1 MIIECPECLK
11 AQEYNQNIL
20 VDSFSTNVT
29 FKVMENGK
37 VVEITGIKAQKEMLR
52 QHIASCHPFNE
63 YLNISQKAIKKEKVE
78 IEYEE
83 FII

>member
-29 FKVMENGK
+29 FKVMKDNK
-37 VVEITGIKAQKEMLR
+37 VVEITGVEAQKEMLR
-52 QHIASCHPFNE
+52 QHIASCHPFNK
-63 YLNISQKAIKKEKVE
+63 YLNISQKAIKKEE
-78 IEYEE
+78 IEYED
-83 FII
+83 FIV

>member
-29 FKVMENGK
+29 FKVMKNNK
-37 VVEITGIKAQKEMLR
+37 VVEITGVEAQKEMLR
-52 QHIASCHPFNE
+52 QHIASCHPFNI
-63 YLNISQKAIKKEKVE
+63 NKIDKPIKPIVN
-78 IEYEE
+78 IEYEK